1 MQLHLELR
9 KGYQINFWA
18 VLHSNFN
25 ESTFQLSVF
34 STPLST
40 AQTHAAAASHAHEF
54 LMSQLSASAS
64 ELKKP
69 LAWQGLTI
77 SGRLWKRSAGQ
88 QDCCWWE
95 ASCWTWVQ
103 ELWETQKQQGSDGN
117 SSKGISFR
125 YWSRTKTRIRSSR
138 HSAKPHS
145 WERIDISRKTP
156 LPSKFDLLHHPQVR
170 MSH

>member
-1 MQLHLELR
+1 MSLHFSSLCSQYLCLQLKR
-9 KGYQINFWA
+9 TQ
-18 VLHSNFN
+18 
-25 ESTFQLSVF
+25 QLPAMPTNSWCPSRV
-34 STPLST
+34 
-40 AQTHAAAASHAHEF
+40 
-54 LMSQLSASAS
+54 SASAS

-95 ASCWTWVQ
+95 ASCWTGVQ
-103 ELWETQKQQGSDGN
+103 ELWETQKQQGSDRN

-125 YWSRTKTRIRSSR
+125 YWSWAKTRIESSSR

-156 LPSKFDLLHHPQVR
+156 LPSKFDLLYHPPVR